1 VHTSRCVDKPGS
13 GFRFL
18 SLGAALSA
26 LALVAVGGIVRATKS
41 GLGCPDWPLCDG
53 RPIPEGS
60 KEPLIEFSH
69 RAAATVAVVLVVAV
83 LVAVLRSHRE
93 RRDLLLPAALAVA
106 LVPAQALLGAIVVWL
121 ELPRWIVGVHFLVGL
136 AFLGA
141 AVWTAAVAW
150 RGETPAR
157 AGYVLAA
164 RATAAA
170 GAVLVL
176 LGATVVSARADTACG
191 EEWPL
196 CRGSVVGESGLG
208 TLQVLHRTA
217 AYVVLG
223 LAIWCA
229 VCGLRRRGPVLPA
242 LLPLAA
248 VAAQVPIGIAMVL
261 GGESGS
267 AHTALEAA
275 HVGGAGAVWAA
286 IVLLLVTAETP
297 PAYAEARVG
306 DAVPERGLAAPAS

>member
-1 VHTSRCVDKPGS
+1 MDRPGP

-41 GLGCPDWPLCDG
+41 GLGCPDWPLCNG
-53 RPIPEGS
+53 QPIPPGS

-83 LVAVLRSHRE
+83 LVVVFRRYRD
-93 RRDLLLPAALAVA
+93 RRDLLLPACVAVA
-106 LVPAQALLGAIVVWL
+106 LVPAQALLGAVVVWL
-121 ELPRWIVGVHFLVGL
+121 ELPRWIVGVHFVVGL

-150 RGETPAR
+150 RGGSPAQ

-164 RATAAA
+164 RSTAAA
-170 GAVLVL
+170 GVVLVL
-176 LGATVVSARADTACG
+176 LGATVVSARADGACG

-196 CRGSVVGESGLG
+196 CSGSVVGESGLG
-208 TLQVLHRTA
+208 TLQVAHRTV
-217 AYVVLG
+217 AYIVLG
-223 LAIWCA
+223 LTIWCA
-229 VCGLRRRGPVLPA
+229 VYGLRRRGPLLPA
-242 LLPLAA
+242 LLPL
-248 VAAQVPIGIAMVL
+248 VAATAQIPIGIAMVL
-261 GGESGS
+261 SEESSS

-275 HVGGAGAVWAA
+275 HVAGAGAVWAA
-286 IVLLLVTAETP
+286 VVALIVTAETP
-297 PAYAEARVG
+297 PARVG
-306 DAVPERGLAAPAS
+306 APAEYALGRADPAVSAS